1 AEADFLTALK
11 LRPDQPYVMNYL
23 GYSWTEQGRHLQRAK
38 KMIRKAAE
46 LRPRDGYI
54 IDSLGWIHYQQG
66 AFKAA
71 VTHLERAVEL
81 RPADP
86 VINDHLG
93 DAYWR
98 AGRRQE
104 ARYQWRRVL
113 LLAPSPELRRA
124 LERKL
129 TAGLPAAP

>member
-1 AEADFLTALK
+1 
-11 LRPDQPYVMNYL
+11 MNYL

-54 IDSLGWIHYQQG
+54 VDSLGWIHYQQG

-93 DAYWR
+93 TLIGAPAAARKR
-98 AGRRQE
+98 ATSGG
-104 ARYQWRRVL
+104 ASCCWRR
-113 LLAPSPELRRA
+113 ARNYAA
-124 LERKL
+124 LWNVN
-129 TAGLPAAP
+129 

>member
-1 AEADFLTALK
+1 MAVHHT
-11 LRPDQPYVMNYL
+11 
-23 GYSWTEQGRHLQRAK
+23 RAF
-38 KMIRKAAE
+38 IHA
-46 LRPRDGYI
+46 RDGYI
-54 IDSLGWIHYQQG
+54 VDSLGWIHYQQG
-66 AFKAA
+66 AFETA